1 MTAPCIAKFF
11 AGTALLLVAS
21 GGVPTRAS
29 APGAPSIVLRASVA
43 FADGMRGVVGMQRH
57 FTTELQSGP
66 FAHGEQ
72 SDSGQLMQ
80 DGRFAKI
87 AYYRIVRD
95 DHAFSSPQ
103 VQKRQDEANDDW
115 AAGKVFFKEPYDPQ
129 YTKDYIFGAPQAGCA
144 MCAAGT
150 EAVRFESTIHDSQH
164 GSGVM
169 YIDTGTAHVVKLTY
183 TAYVLPP
190 HASSGSVT
198 EIGGQ
203 ALADLWCVVRIDQT
217 FQGRAFLI
225 SGRGTFTGVFDHFR
239 RFPSLGAG
247 EAALQDRTI

>member
-1 MTAPCIAKFF
+1 MNAKTF
-11 AGTALLLVAS
+11 AAAAALLVGLGALCS
-21 GGVPTRAS
+21 QAS
-29 APGAPSIVLRASVA
+29 APGPPSIVLRASTT
-43 FADGMRGVVGMQRH
+43 FAAGIRGVVGMQRH
-57 FTTELQSGP
+57 FTTALESGP

-95 DHAFSSPQ
+95 DHAFSPSQ
-103 VQKRQDEANDDW
+103 IRKREDEANDDW

-129 YTKDYIFGAPQAGCA
+129 YNKDYIFGAPQEACSICGP
-144 MCAAGT
+144 GT
-150 EAVRFESTIHDSQH
+150 QAVSFASPIHDSQH

-169 YIDTGTAHVVKLTY
+169 YIDTSSAHVVKLTY

-203 ALADLWCVVRIDQT
+203 ALKDLWCVVRIDET
-217 FQGRAFLI
+217 YQGRAFLLT
-225 SGRGTFTGVFDHFR
+225 GRATFTGVFDHFR
-239 RFPSLGAG
+239 RFSSLGAG
-247 EAALQDRTI
+247 TAALQDRTI